1 MNLHTCSCFHSV
13 RKKQQLFI
21 ADSCGTS
28 QDYLLLFCTLILSQF
43 TKCMLKP
50 QSMTCNMSG
59 LIFLIFLIPF
69 TTATTANPNIVIIV
83 ADDLGYNDVSWHN
96 PVVKTPHLEKLARDG
111 VLLEQHYSQPICTP
125 TRAALL
131 SGR

>member
-1 MNLHTCSCFHSV
+1 
-13 RKKQQLFI
+13 
-21 ADSCGTS
+21 
-28 QDYLLLFCTLILSQF
+28 
-43 TKCMLKP
+43 
-50 QSMTCNMSG
+50 MTCNMTG

-69 TTATTANPNIVIIV
+69 TTASTTNPTIVIIV

-96 PVVKTPHLEKLARDG
+96 PVVKTPHLEELARDG

>member
-1 MNLHTCSCFHSV
+1 MPYSIS
-13 RKKQQLFI
+13 
-21 ADSCGTS
+21 
-28 QDYLLLFCTLILSQF
+28 LLFFIFS
-43 TKCMLKP
+43 
-50 QSMTCNMSG
+50 SG
-59 LIFLIFLIPF
+59 
-69 TTATTANPNIVIIV
+69 ATTTQPNIVIIV

-96 PVVKTPHLEKLARDG
+96 PVVKTPHLELLARNG

>member
-1 MNLHTCSCFHSV
+1 MYRIMPIIHP
-13 RKKQQLFI
+13 
-21 ADSCGTS
+21 
-28 QDYLLLFCTLILSQF
+28 YLISLL
-43 TKCMLKP
+43 
-50 QSMTCNMSG
+50 
-59 LIFLIFLIPF
+59 FLIPSSEA
-69 TTATTANPNIVIIV
+69 ATTQPNIVIIV

-96 PVVKTPHLEKLARDG
+96 PVVKTPHLEELARDG

>member
-1 MNLHTCSCFHSV
+1 
-13 RKKQQLFI
+13 
-21 ADSCGTS
+21 
-28 QDYLLLFCTLILSQF
+28 
-43 TKCMLKP
+43 
-50 QSMTCNMSG
+50 MTCIMSG
-59 LIFLIFLIPF
+59 LTFLIFLIPF
-69 TTATTANPNIVIIV
+69 TTATTTNPNIVIIV

-96 PVVKTPHLEKLARDG
+96 PVVKTPHLEELARDG